1 MILENTYESLNE
13 GINDPGVFKA
23 VFMAGGPGSGK
34 SLAAKK
40 LGFLTMGLRPV
51 NSDTSFEMG
60 LKKAGLSLKMP
71 EGEEEQRDAVRV
83 HAKAMTGR
91 RQDMYVKGRLGM
103 VIDST
108 ARDVK
113 KLLVQKKLL
122 EQLGYETAMVF
133 VNTSLETALDRNQK
147 RERSIPDKIVKDN
160 HKIVRANMGKLQAA
174 FGRGNFF
181 IIDNDGDTKDLDKNT
196 TKVFPRLRAF
206 VKSFPSNKM
215 ATAWKSALTMKPMKN
230 IALAAAYEHPADM
243 DKRLFEVSLTP
254 NMLRT
259 DFPNVW
265 ATKDAKLYRVLNT
278 LISQDGFVDNRK
290 AYAKNPK
297 TYMDTLRK
305 IAKNPNKYVKSFGRN
320 FPQYINKPK
329 PQQAFSEDARTDNL
343 RVKQDREKEQL
354 KVKHDREMDADRRR
368 ITRDKNRDTNP
379 NNDTNETSDAVMA
392 TKEKIYKDLK
402 KKKDY
407 FEKEYG
413 DKAKE
418 VMHGTAMNMAKK
430 QHKVA
435 EGKFTSELT
444 RQLQLEVL
452 NMSQRRAIGMR
463 MRRLAQKIARSK
475 ARKKKRMKTNDQL
488 KQKAM
493 KTARTILFKKMSG
506 GKAASQLAMGARIA
520 IGKKLDKKKGA
531 IQKLSKKLFP
541 KVKKAE
547 VQRLK
552 KFRDSQSKK

>member
-1 MILENTYESLNE
+1 MTLEETYASLLE
-13 GINDPGVFKA
+13 GINDPGIFKA

-40 LGFLTMGLRPV
+40 LGFQSMGLRPV
-51 NSDTSFEMG
+51 NSDQSFETG

-71 EGEEEQRDAVRV
+71 EDEEEQRDAIRV
-83 HAKAMTGR
+83 HAKAMTAK
-91 RQDMYVKGRLGM
+91 RQDMLVKGRMGL

-113 KLLVQKKLL
+113 KLITQKKLL

-133 VNTSLETALDRNQK
+133 VNTSLETALDRNRE
-147 RERSIPDKIVKDN
+147 RERSIPDSIVQSN
-160 HKIVRANMGKLQAA
+160 HKEVRQVMGKLQTA
-174 FGRGNFF
+174 FGRANFF
-181 IIDNDGDTKDLDKNT
+181 IIDNDGDIKDLEKNT
-196 TKVFPRLRAF
+196 TKIFPRLRAF

-230 IALAAAYEHPADM
+230 IALAASYEHPVDM
-243 DKRLFEVSLTP
+243 EKRLF
-254 NMLRT
+254 N
-259 DFPNVW
+259 
-265 ATKDAKLYRVLNT
+265 
-278 LISQDGFVDNRK
+278 
-290 AYAKNPK
+290 
-297 TYMDTLRK
+297 
-305 IAKNPNKYVKSFGRN
+305 
-320 FPQYINKPK
+320 
-329 PQQAFSEDARTDNL
+329 EDETTDNL
-343 RVKQDREKEQL
+343 KDKQSREKEQL
-354 KVKHDREMDADRRR
+354 KIKHDREMDADRRR
-368 ITRDKNRDTNP
+368 LTRLKNRSTNP
-379 NNDTNETSDAVMA
+379 TDTNEVSDAVMA

-452 NMSQRRAIGMR
+452 NMQQRRAIGMR
-463 MRRLAQKIARSK
+463 MRRLAQKIARTK

-488 KQKAM
+488 KTKAM
-493 KTARTILFKKMSG
+493 KTARAILFKKMSG
-506 GKAASQLAMGARIA
+506 GKAASELSMGARIA
-520 IGKKLDKKKGA
+520 IGKKLDKKKSVIA
-531 IQKLSKKLFP
+531 KLSKKLFP
-541 KVKKAE
+541 KVKKGE
-547 VQRLK
+547 IERLK
-552 KFRDSQSKK
+552 KFRQSQSKK

>member
-1 MILENTYESLNE
+1 MILENTYDSLNE

-40 LGFLTMGLRPV
+40 LGFGSMGLRPV
-51 NSDTSFEMG
+51 NSDQSFEMG

-71 EGEEEQRDAVRV
+71 ESEEEQRDAIRV
-83 HAKAMTGR
+83 HAKAITGK
-91 RQDMYVKGRLGM
+91 RQEMYIKGRLGL

-113 KLLVQKKLL
+113 NIVKQRKLLQD
-122 EQLGYETAMVF
+122 LGYETAMVF
-133 VNTSLETALDRNQK
+133 VNTSLETALDRNRQ
-147 RERSIPDKIVKDN
+147 RERSIPDNIVQSN
-160 HKIVRANMGKLQAA
+160 HATVRKNMGKLQAT
-174 FGRGNFF
+174 FGRQNFF
-181 IIDNDGDTKDLDKNT
+181 IVDNDGDMNDLDKNT
-196 TKVFPRLRAF
+196 TKIFPRLRAF

-230 IALAAAYEHPADM
+230 VALAASYEHPVDM
-243 DKRLFEVSLTP
+243 EKRLF
-254 NMLRT
+254 N
-259 DFPNVW
+259 
-265 ATKDAKLYRVLNT
+265 
-278 LISQDGFVDNRK
+278 
-290 AYAKNPK
+290 
-297 TYMDTLRK
+297 
-305 IAKNPNKYVKSFGRN
+305 
-320 FPQYINKPK
+320 
-329 PQQAFSEDARTDNL
+329 EDETTDNL
-343 RVKQDREKEQL
+343 KDKQSREKEQL
-354 KVKHDREMDADRRR
+354 KIKHDREMDADRRR
-368 ITRDKNRDTNP
+368 LTRLKNRITNP
-379 NNDTNETSDAVMA
+379 TDTNEVSDAVMA

-452 NMSQRRAIGMR
+452 NMQQRRAIGMR
-463 MRRLAQKIARSK
+463 MRRLAQKIARTK

-488 KQKAM
+488 KTKAM
-493 KTARTILFKKMSG
+493 KTARAILFKKMSG
-506 GKAASQLAMGARIA
+506 GKAASELSMGARIA
-520 IGKKLDKKKGA
+520 IGKKLDKKKSA
-531 IQKLSKKLFP
+531 IAKLSKKLFP
-541 KVKKAE
+541 KVKKGE
-547 VQRLK
+547 VERLK
-552 KFRDSQSKK
+552 KFRQSQSKK

>member
-1 MILENTYESLNE
+1 MILENTYDSLLE

-51 NSDTSFEMG
+51 NSDSSFEQG

-71 EGEEEQRDAVRV
+71 EDEEEQRDAIRI

-108 ARDVK
+108 ARDIK
-113 KLLVQKKLL
+113 KIIVQKKLL

-133 VNTSLETALDRNQK
+133 VNTSLETALDRNRQ
-147 RERSIPDKIVKDN
+147 RERSIPDKIVQDN
-160 HKIVRANMGKLQAA
+160 HKVVRANMGKLQAT
-174 FGRGNFF
+174 FGRQNFF

-196 TKVFPRLRAF
+196 TKIFPRLQAF
-206 VKSFPSNKM
+206 VKSFPTNKM

-230 IALAAAYEHPADM
+230 VELAAAYEHPADM

-265 ATKDAKLYRVLNT
+265 ATKDTKLYRVLNT
-278 LISQDGFVDNRK
+278 LISQDGFVDNKK

-297 TYMDTLRK
+297 AYMDTLRK

-329 PQQAFSEDARTDNL
+329 PQQAFSEDDTTDNL
-343 RVKQDREKEQL
+343 KDKQSREKEQL

-368 ITRDKNRDTNP
+368 LTRLKNRSTNP
-379 NNDTNETSDAVMA
+379 TDTNEVSDAVMA

-452 NMSQRRAIGMR
+452 NMQQRRAIGMR
-463 MRRLAQKIARSK
+463 MRRLAQKIARTK

-488 KQKAM
+488 KTKAM
-493 KTARTILFKKMSG
+493 KQARAILFKKMSG
-506 GKAASQLAMGARIA
+506 GKAASELAMGARIA
-520 IGKKLDKKKGA
+520 IGKKLDKKKGV

-541 KVKKAE
+541 KVKKGE
-547 VQRLK
+547 VERLK
-552 KFRDSQSKK
+552 KFRQSQSKK

>member
-40 LGFLTMGLRPV
+40 LGFGSMGLRPV
-51 NSDTSFEMG
+51 NSDSSFEMG

-71 EGEEEQRDAVRV
+71 ESEEEQRDAIRV
-83 HAKAMTGR
+83 HAKAITGK
-91 RQDMYVKGRLGM
+91 RQEMYIKGRLGL

-113 KLLVQKKLL
+113 NIVKQRKLLQD
-122 EQLGYETAMVF
+122 LGYETAMVF
-133 VNTSLETALDRNQK
+133 VNTSLETALDRNRQ
-147 RERSIPDKIVKDN
+147 RERSIPDNIVQSN
-160 HKIVRANMGKLQAA
+160 HATVRKNMGKLQAT
-174 FGRGNFF
+174 FGRQNFF
-181 IIDNDGDTKDLDKNT
+181 IVDNDGDMNDLDKNT
-196 TKVFPRLRAF
+196 TKIFPRLRAF

-230 IALAAAYEHPADM
+230 IALAASYEHPVDM
-243 DKRLFEVSLTP
+243 EKRLF
-254 NMLRT
+254 N
-259 DFPNVW
+259 
-265 ATKDAKLYRVLNT
+265 
-278 LISQDGFVDNRK
+278 
-290 AYAKNPK
+290 
-297 TYMDTLRK
+297 
-305 IAKNPNKYVKSFGRN
+305 
-320 FPQYINKPK
+320 
-329 PQQAFSEDARTDNL
+329 EDETTDNL
-343 RVKQDREKEQL
+343 KDKQSREKEQL
-354 KVKHDREMDADRRR
+354 KIKHDREMDADRRR
-368 ITRDKNRDTNP
+368 LTRLKNRSTNP
-379 NNDTNETSDAVMA
+379 TDTNEVSDAVMA

-452 NMSQRRAIGMR
+452 NMQQRRAIGMR
-463 MRRLAQKIARSK
+463 MRRLAQKIARTK

-488 KQKAM
+488 KTKAM
-493 KTARTILFKKMSG
+493 KTARAILFKKMSG
-506 GKAASQLAMGARIA
+506 GKAASELSMGARIA
-520 IGKKLDKKKGA
+520 IGKKLDKKKSVIA
-531 IQKLSKKLFP
+531 KLSKKLFP
-541 KVKKAE
+541 KVKKGE
-547 VQRLK
+547 IERLK
-552 KFRDSQSKK
+552 KFRQSQSKK

>member
-1 MILENTYESLNE
+1 MILENTYDSLNE

-40 LGFLTMGLRPV
+40 LGFGSMGLRPV
-51 NSDTSFEMG
+51 NSDSSFEMG

-71 EGEEEQRDAVRV
+71 ESEEEQRDAIRV
-83 HAKAMTGR
+83 HAKAITGK
-91 RQDMYVKGRLGM
+91 RQEMYLKGRLGI

-108 ARDVK
+108 ARDVANIIK
-113 KLLVQKKLL
+113 QKKLL
-122 EQLGYETAMVF
+122 QDLGYETAMVF
-133 VNTSLETALDRNQK
+133 VNTSLETALDRNRQ
-147 RERSIPDKIVKDN
+147 RERSIPDNIVQSN
-160 HKIVRANMGKLQAA
+160 HATVRKNMGKLQAT
-174 FGRGNFF
+174 FGRQNFF
-181 IIDNDGDTKDLDKNT
+181 IVDNDGDMNDLDKNT
-196 TKVFPRLRAF
+196 TKIFPRLRAF

-230 IALAAAYEHPADM
+230 IALAASYEHPVDM
-243 DKRLFEVSLTP
+243 EKRLFNE
-254 NMLRT
+254 
-259 DFPNVW
+259 D
-265 ATKDAKLYRVLNT
+265 
-278 LISQDGFVDNRK
+278 
-290 AYAKNPK
+290 
-297 TYMDTLRK
+297 DT
-305 IAKNPNKYVKSFGRN
+305 
-320 FPQYINKPK
+320 
-329 PQQAFSEDARTDNL
+329 TDNL
-343 RVKQDREKEQL
+343 KDKQSREKEQL

-368 ITRDKNRDTNP
+368 LTRLKNRSTNP
-379 NNDTNETSDAVMA
+379 TDTNEVSDAVMA

-452 NMSQRRAIGMR
+452 NMQQRRAIGMR
-463 MRRLAQKIARSK
+463 MRRLAQKIARTK

-488 KQKAM
+488 KTKAM
-493 KTARTILFKKMSG
+493 KQARAILFKKMSG
-506 GKAASQLAMGARIA
+506 GKAASELAMGARIA
-520 IGKKLDKKKGA
+520 IGKKLDKKKGV
-531 IQKLSKKLFP
+531 IRKLSKKLFP
-541 KVKKAE
+541 KVKKGE
-547 VQRLK
+547 VERLK
-552 KFRDSQSKK
+552 KFRQSQSKK

>member
-1 MILENTYESLNE
+1 MILENTYDSLNE

-40 LGFLTMGLRPV
+40 LGFGSMGLRPV
-51 NSDTSFEMG
+51 NSDQSFEMG

-71 EGEEEQRDAVRV
+71 ESEEEQRDAIRV
-83 HAKAMTGR
+83 HAKAITGK
-91 RQDMYVKGRLGM
+91 RQEMYLKGRLGI

-113 KLLVQKKLL
+113 NIVKQRKLLQD
-122 EQLGYETAMVF
+122 LGYETAMVF
-133 VNTSLETALDRNQK
+133 VNTSLETALDRNRQ
-147 RERSIPDKIVKDN
+147 RERSIPDNIVQSN
-160 HKIVRANMGKLQAA
+160 HATVRKNMGKLQAT
-174 FGRGNFF
+174 FGRQNFF
-181 IIDNDGDTKDLDKNT
+181 IVDNDGDMNDLDKNT
-196 TKVFPRLRAF
+196 TKIFPRLRAF

-230 IALAAAYEHPADM
+230 IALAASYEHPVDM
-243 DKRLFEVSLTP
+243 EKRLFNE
-254 NMLRT
+254 
-259 DFPNVW
+259 D
-265 ATKDAKLYRVLNT
+265 
-278 LISQDGFVDNRK
+278 
-290 AYAKNPK
+290 
-297 TYMDTLRK
+297 DT
-305 IAKNPNKYVKSFGRN
+305 
-320 FPQYINKPK
+320 
-329 PQQAFSEDARTDNL
+329 TDNL
-343 RVKQDREKEQL
+343 KDKQSREKEQL

-368 ITRDKNRDTNP
+368 LTRLKNRSTNP
-379 NNDTNETSDAVMA
+379 TDTNEVSDAVMA

-452 NMSQRRAIGMR
+452 NMQQRRAIGMR
-463 MRRLAQKIARSK
+463 MRRLAQKIARTK

-488 KQKAM
+488 KTKAM
-493 KTARTILFKKMSG
+493 KQARAILFKKMSG
-506 GKAASQLAMGARIA
+506 GKAASELAMGARIA
-520 IGKKLDKKKGA
+520 IGKKLDKKKGV

-541 KVKKAE
+541 KVKKGE
-547 VQRLK
+547 VERLK
-552 KFRDSQSKK
+552 KFRQSQSKK

>member
-51 NSDTSFEMG
+51 NSDTAFEMG

-113 KLLVQKKLL
+113 KIIKQKFLL
-122 EQLGYETAMVF
+122 EQLGYECAMVF

-160 HKIVRANMGKLQAA
+160 HKVVRANMGKLQNS
-174 FGRGNFF
+174 FGRSKFF
-181 IIDNDGDTKDLDKNT
+181 ILDNDGDTKDLDKNT
-196 TKVFPRLRAF
+196 TKIFPRLQSF
-206 VKSFPSNKM
+206 VKSFPTNKM

-230 IALAAAYEHPADM
+230 VALAAAYEHPADM

-329 PQQAFSEDARTDNL
+329 PQQAFSEDTRTDSL
-343 RVKQDREKEQL
+343 RDKQDREKEQL

-368 ITRDKNRDTNP
+368 ITRDKNRQTNP
-379 NNDTNETSDAVMA
+379 NNNTNETSDAVMA

-402 KKKDY
+402 KKKEY

-413 DKAKE
+413 DKASE

-488 KQKAM
+488 KTKAM
-493 KTARTILFKKMSG
+493 KTARAILFKKMSG
-506 GKAASQLAMGARIA
+506 GKAASELAMGARIA
-520 IGKKLDKKKGA
+520 IGKKLDKKKSA
-531 IQKLSKKLFP
+531 IQRMSKKLFP

-547 VQRLK
+547 VARLK

>member
-1 MILENTYESLNE
+1 MILENTYDSLNE

-34 SLAAKK
+34 SLVAKK
-40 LGFLTMGLRPV
+40 LGFGSMGLRPV

-71 EGEEEQRDAVRV
+71 ESEEEQRDAIRV
-83 HAKAMTGR
+83 HAKAITGK
-91 RQDMYVKGRLGM
+91 RQEMYIKGRLGL

-108 ARDVK
+108 ARDVTNIIK
-113 KLLVQKKLL
+113 QKKLL
-122 EQLGYETAMVF
+122 QDLGYETAMVF
-133 VNTSLETALDRNQK
+133 VNTSLETALDRNRT
-147 RERSIPDKIVKDN
+147 RERSIPDNIVQSN
-160 HKIVRANMGKLQAA
+160 HAIVRKNMGKLQST
-174 FGRGNFF
+174 FGRQNFF
-181 IIDNDGDTKDLDKNT
+181 IVDNDGEMSDLDKNT
-196 TKVFPRLRAF
+196 TKIFPRLKSF
-206 VKSFPSNKM
+206 VKSFPNNKM
-215 ATAWKSALTMKPMKN
+215 AIAWKSALTMKPMKD
-230 IALAAAYEHPADM
+230 IALAASYEHPIDM
-243 DKRLFEVSLTP
+243 DKRLFNE
-254 NMLRT
+254 
-259 DFPNVW
+259 D
-265 ATKDAKLYRVLNT
+265 
-278 LISQDGFVDNRK
+278 
-290 AYAKNPK
+290 
-297 TYMDTLRK
+297 DT
-305 IAKNPNKYVKSFGRN
+305 
-320 FPQYINKPK
+320 
-329 PQQAFSEDARTDNL
+329 TDNL
-343 RVKQDREKEQL
+343 KDKHNREKQQL
-354 KVKHDREMDADRRR
+354 KTKHDREMDSDRRR
-368 ITRDKNRDTNP
+368 LTRIKNRDTNP
-379 NNDTNETSDAVMA
+379 TDTNEVSDAIMA

-452 NMSQRRAIGMR
+452 NMQQRRAIGMR

-488 KQKAM
+488 KTKAM
-493 KTARTILFKKMSG
+493 KTARAILFKKMSG
-506 GKAASQLAMGARIA
+506 GKAASELAMGARIA
-520 IGKKLDKKKGA
+520 IGKKLDKKKSA
-531 IQKLSKKLFP
+531 IQRLSKKLFP

-547 VQRLK
+547 VARLK

>member
-1 MILENTYESLNE
+1 MKLENTYDSLNE

-40 LGFLTMGLRPV
+40 LGFGSMGLRPV
-51 NSDTSFEMG
+51 NSDSSFEMG

-71 EGEEEQRDAVRV
+71 ESEEEQRDAIRV
-83 HAKAMTGR
+83 HAKAITGK
-91 RQDMYVKGRLGM
+91 RQEMYLKGRLGI

-108 ARDVK
+108 ARDVANIIK
-113 KLLVQKKLL
+113 QKKLL
-122 EQLGYETAMVF
+122 QDLGYETAMVF
-133 VNTSLETALDRNQK
+133 VNTSLETALDRNRQ
-147 RERSIPDKIVKDN
+147 RERSIPDNIVQSN
-160 HKIVRANMGKLQAA
+160 HATVRKNMGKLQAT
-174 FGRGNFF
+174 FGRQNFF
-181 IIDNDGDTKDLDKNT
+181 IVDNDGDMNDLDKNT
-196 TKVFPRLRAF
+196 TKIFPRLRAF

-230 IALAAAYEHPADM
+230 IALAASYEHPVDM
-243 DKRLFEVSLTP
+243 EKRLFNE
-254 NMLRT
+254 
-259 DFPNVW
+259 D
-265 ATKDAKLYRVLNT
+265 
-278 LISQDGFVDNRK
+278 
-290 AYAKNPK
+290 
-297 TYMDTLRK
+297 DT
-305 IAKNPNKYVKSFGRN
+305 
-320 FPQYINKPK
+320 
-329 PQQAFSEDARTDNL
+329 TDNL
-343 RVKQDREKEQL
+343 KDKQSREKEQL

-368 ITRDKNRDTNP
+368 LTRLKNRSTNP
-379 NNDTNETSDAVMA
+379 TDTNEVSDAVMA

-452 NMSQRRAIGMR
+452 NMQQRRAIGMR
-463 MRRLAQKIARSK
+463 MRRLAQKIARTK

-488 KQKAM
+488 KTKAM
-493 KTARTILFKKMSG
+493 KQARAILFKKMSG
-506 GKAASQLAMGARIA
+506 GKAASELAMGARIA
-520 IGKKLDKKKGA
+520 IGKKLDKKKGV

-541 KVKKAE
+541 KVKKGE
-547 VQRLK
+547 VERLK
-552 KFRDSQSKK
+552 KFRQSQSKK